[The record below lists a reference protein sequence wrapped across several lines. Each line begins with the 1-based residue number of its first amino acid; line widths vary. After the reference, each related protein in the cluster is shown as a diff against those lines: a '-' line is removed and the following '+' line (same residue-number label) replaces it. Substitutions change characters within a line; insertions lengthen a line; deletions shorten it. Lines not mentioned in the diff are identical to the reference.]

1 VLIVLLLFAVALAAG
16 FVDAIAGGGGLLT
29 VPALLACGLPPHLAL
44 GTNKAQSMWGSGAA
58 LLRYYHS
65 PLLDR
70 RRVMA
75 SGLSAFIGSLAG
87 TAAVSVIAPGVLRP
101 LILVLLTAVAVF
113 MVFYKPPAAG
123 QAKPVRVFHH
133 AALVALAIGAYDGF
147 FGPGTGTFLILAYVL
162 FWHEP
167 LDQASANAKVAN
179 FASNVASFT
188 LFALLGSV
196 SWGYAAPMAAGQ
208 LLGGWAGAHVTVRR
222 GVPLVRLAVLAV
234 SLALITRLAWQ
245 MVME

>member
-1 VLIVLLLFAVALAAG
+1 VLITLILFAVALAAG

-29 VPALLACGLPPHLAL
+29 VPAILACGLPPHLAL

-75 SGLSAFIGSLAG
+75 SGLSAFVGSLAG
-87 TAAVSVIAPGVLRP
+87 TAAVSVIAPAVLRP
-101 LILVLLTAVAVF
+101 LILILLTAVAVF
-113 MVFYKPPAAG
+113 MVFYKPPAA
-123 QAKPVRVFHH
+123 QPKPVRVFHH
-133 AALVALAIGAYDGF
+133 AALVALVIGAYDGF

-179 FASNVASFT
+179 FASNVASFA
-188 LFALLGSV
+188 LFAMLGSV
-196 SWGYAAPMAAGQ
+196 SWRYAAPMAAGQ

-234 SLALITRLAWQ
+234 SLALIARLAWQ
-245 MVME
+245 MITQ